1 MAPELIAAG
10 RCTEKADIFS
20 FGVVLYEIMTAQ
32 QPLRGRS
39 EPVRCCAFVEERKIY
54 IIHHSVSLLSQ
65 PSSRDQVDNV
75 SLGSRVVI
83 CVNTAAINRA
93 HVLITSCQCLGH
105 YVVLSCTIECG
116 VGVWGVTNRV

>member
-39 EPVRCCAFVEERKIY
+39 KPVRCCVFVEERKIY
-54 IIHHSVSLLSQ
+54 ILHHSVSLLSQ
-65 PSSRDQVDNV
+65 PSSRDQGDYV
-75 SLGSRVVI
+75 SLGSRVII
-83 CVNTAAINRA
+83 CVNIAAMKRA
-93 HVLITSCQCLGH
+93 HVLITSANAWAITW
-105 YVVLSCTIECG
+105 YPAARLSVESKYG
-116 VGVWGVTNRV
+116 V